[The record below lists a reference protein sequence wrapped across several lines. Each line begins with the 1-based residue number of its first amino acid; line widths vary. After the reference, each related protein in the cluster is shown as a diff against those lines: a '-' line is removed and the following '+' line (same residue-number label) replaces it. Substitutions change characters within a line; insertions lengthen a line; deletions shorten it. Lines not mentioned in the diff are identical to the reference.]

1 MNRPPVWLIG
11 ITLAFMLGMGLG
23 IRLGHGKIASSQGKD
38 LAEVKLASG
47 AVVLHHNPKTPAPS
61 IGPLPHGY
69 KVRTIAQVDLAP
81 APIQSGKAEVQTL
94 TVAQV
99 DTKEGPR
106 IVVQD
111 QGGRIVGGAAWDV
124 GPPAPEY
131 HWSVQ
136 AIREQDFTG
145 HGSWGAELAHYRGPM
160 VVSVAVTGSKIQAGI
175 GWRW

>member
-1 MNRPPVWLIG
+1 MRAWLIG
-11 ITLAFMLGMGLG
+11 IASAFLVGLG
-23 IRLGHGKIASSQGKD
+23 LGWSLGLHRGAAAPVTGKEHAEVRLG
-38 LAEVKLASG
+38 SG

-61 IGPLPHGY
+61 IGPLPRGY
-69 KVRTIAQVDLAP
+69 KVRTIARVDLAP
-81 APIQSGKAEVQTL
+81 APIQAGQAEVQAL

-131 HWSVQ
+131 RWSLQ
-136 AIREQDFTG
+136 AIREQDWTG
-145 HGSWGAELAHYRGPM
+145 RGSWGAQLEHYRGPM

-175 GWRW
+175 GLRW